1 MRVTRSVSANEE
13 VLNPIKWTLPPP
25 LLEKATARLGWVS
38 LVAVASMVLL
48 FAAEGLLQT
57 EVGALR
63 GTLAVRAVGL
73 SILLLSAAYF
83 ALSHFGLLSKS
94 LLLRAGLL
102 YQLGIAFCIAMFEN
116 ALPVEDALVRGVSN
130 VGVWICMCGTLI
142 PNTPIA
148 SLVSSLG
155 CASMWGLAHWLSC
168 RFHGYEVLP
177 PRRLLSWMAPLAL
190 CALWVFLLNR
200 RLLALQWK
208 QQRAEELGSYHLAHR
223 IGEGGMGEVWR
234 ASHRTL
240 ARNCAVKLIR
250 AELLCGQS
258 GRRAELAKRRF
269 EREARVTAR
278 LKSPHTVALYD
289 FGVAQDGSIFY
300 AMELLDGLDL
310 QTLVERF
317 GPLPPSRVVH
327 ILRQVC
333 SSLEEAHRA
342 GLVHRDIKPRNIFL
356 CNAGMEF
363 DFTKVLDFG
372 LVKSRAGFGEN
383 GADTSEG
390 MVAGTPAY
398 MPPELALGEPD
409 LDGRADIYALG
420 CVAYFLLTG
429 ALVFDEKSNAAMAM
443 AHVNKEVVPPSQRSE
458 LPLPTDLEQLIL
470 QCLSKIPTHR
480 PPTARALSKA
490 LSELHAQNGLP
501 LWTPSQ
507 AEDWWQLHAPPSALS
522 PSYGSPQAP
531 AAQET
536 LSAVEVALAR
546 G

>member
-1 MRVTRSVSANEE
+1 MRITRSVSASEE
-13 VLNPIKWTLPPP
+13 VWSPVKWTLPPP
-25 LLEKATARLGWVS
+25 LLEKATSRLGWVS
-38 LVAVASMVLL
+38 TVAAASTVLL
-48 FAAEGLLQT
+48 FAAEGLLQA
-57 EVGALR
+57 EIGALR
-63 GTLAVRAVGL
+63 GTLAVRAVGV
-73 SILLLSAAYF
+73 SILLLSASYIL
-83 ALSHFGLLSKS
+83 LSRWGLLPKS
-94 LLLRAGLL
+94 LLLRAGVL
-102 YQLGIAFCIAMFEN
+102 YQVGIAFCISMFEN
-116 ALPVEDALVRGVSN
+116 ALPVEDSLVRGVSN

-142 PNTPIA
+142 PNTPF
-148 SLVSSLG
+148 VSFLTSLG
-155 CASMWGLAHWLSC
+155 CASMWGLAHWVSC
-168 RFHGYEVLP
+168 QIHGYEVLP
-177 PRRLLSWMAPLAL
+177 AKRLLSWMAPLAL
-190 CALWVFLLNR
+190 CAIWVFLLNR
-200 RLLALQWK
+200 RLLGLQLR
-208 QQRAEELGSYHLAHR
+208 QQRAEELGAYHLNHR

-240 ARNCAVKLIR
+240 ARDCAVKLIR

-258 GRRAELAKRRF
+258 GRRAEMAKRRF

-289 FGVAQDGSIFY
+289 FGVASDGSIFY

-317 GPLPPSRVVH
+317 GPVDPARVVH
-327 ILRQVC
+327 ILQQVC

-363 DFTKVLDFG
+363 DFIKVLDFG

-398 MPPELALGEPD
+398 MPPELALGEPE

-443 AHVNKEVVPPSQRSE
+443 AHVNKEVVPPSLRSE
-458 LPLPTDLEQLIL
+458 LPLPQALESLVL
-470 QCLSKIPTHR
+470 QCLEKIPTRR
-480 PPTARALSKA
+480 PPSARALSA
-490 LSELHAQNGLP
+490 RLHALEEILP
-501 LWTPSQ
+501 WTPAQ
-507 AEDWWQLHAPPSALS
+507 AEEWWNLHAPPST
-522 PSYGSPQAP
+522 PHPHTEN
-531 AAQET
+531 QET
-536 LSAVEVALAR
+536 LSDMEPALAR